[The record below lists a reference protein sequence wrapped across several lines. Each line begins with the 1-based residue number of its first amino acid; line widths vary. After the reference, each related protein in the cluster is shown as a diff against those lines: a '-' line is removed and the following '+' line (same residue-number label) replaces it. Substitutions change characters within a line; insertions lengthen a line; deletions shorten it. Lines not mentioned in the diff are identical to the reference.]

1 MTKMDKQ
8 KPSNDKEKL
17 ANGSMFSQV
26 TGSVAE
32 ATPKMHTNGQGF
44 RKMVMV

>member
-17 ANGSMFSQV
+17 ANRSMLSQV

-32 ATPKMHTNGQGF
+32 ATLKMHANGQSF
-44 RKMVMV
+44 RKMVMD